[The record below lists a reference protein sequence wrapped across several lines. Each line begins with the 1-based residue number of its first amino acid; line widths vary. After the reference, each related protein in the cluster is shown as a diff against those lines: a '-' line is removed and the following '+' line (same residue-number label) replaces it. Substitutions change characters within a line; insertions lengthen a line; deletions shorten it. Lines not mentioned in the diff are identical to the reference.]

1 MSVKFQLLKSL
12 SHGCLMFYNTSLE
25 QMILFINE
33 FKNITENTVN
43 EFSLWVTHLTNLKC
57 SVCNKGEFHT
67 TTNLESYKLHL
78 GFVQKK
84 QL

>member
-1 MSVKFQLLKSL
+1 
-12 SHGCLMFYNTSLE
+12 
-25 QMILFINE
+25 MILFINE

-43 EFSLWVTHLTNLKC
+43 EFSLCVTHLTNLKC
-57 SVCNKGEFHT
+57 SVCNKGECPT

-78 GFVQKK
+78 EFVQKK

>member
-1 MSVKFQLLKSL
+1 
-12 SHGCLMFYNTSLE
+12 
-25 QMILFINE
+25 MILFINE
-33 FKNITENTVN
+33 FKNITENKVN

-57 SVCNKGEFHT
+57 SGCNKGEFPT